1 MSNRKIGI
9 SIGILQEIYGDRKA
23 LEIAAH
29 IGADSVDFATHRFDK
44 RVWDYREPT
53 SIYAQGGRGG
63 CGVLHRSAQIR

>member
-53 SIYAQGGRGG
+53 
-63 CGVLHRSAQIR
+63 